1 MVSQAQKNHHL
12 RVLSEALKQAV
23 RWQIIVRNPADAAEP
38 PKPVRPKM
46 RALDESETALLLAKA
61 EGSPLYLL
69 ILLAVTCGQRRG
81 ELLGLRW
88 KDIDLDKA
96 SLSVTQAI
104 EQTRKYEGSHQATE
118 VTKKYQ
124 NSSP

>member
-104 EQTRKYEGSHQATE
+104 EQTRKYGVRIKQPKSQ
-118 VTKKYQ
+118 KKYQ